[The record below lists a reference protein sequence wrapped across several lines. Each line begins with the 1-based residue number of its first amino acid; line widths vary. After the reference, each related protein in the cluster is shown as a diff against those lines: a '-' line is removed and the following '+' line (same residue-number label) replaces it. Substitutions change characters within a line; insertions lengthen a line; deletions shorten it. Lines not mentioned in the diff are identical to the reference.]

1 MADIGSSSGKLD
13 LHAVLDALGHAVLIF
28 DDRDRLILDNDAARA
43 LLGPQLVR
51 FRAEGWPA
59 VAAWLD
65 ASRGDTPPADEI
77 RRRALRQAAPL
88 RFHTWIGG
96 AYTPGW
102 VGAIALDDG
111 TACTLVVLEQP
122 DWSSLTDLLSTFRDE
137 AAMTVSSTRGHARL
151 IEQTLTHR
159 KPNLTVEALAQRVG
173 GFARII
179 SIHMFR
185 LELLLGALHRL
196 EVIRTGQLGK
206 TLAAAQRPVELADFV
221 DDLLEDVDTQ
231 GLLETDESGTSHRAR
246 IVTAIPSDI
255 LVLASRQHLA
265 LALRDMLRNSLM
277 YSPPG
282 TPIRIQA
289 GMASRGRMVR
299 IEVADTGAGIRESE
313 RGRVFAPFQR
323 ANQPEILA
331 EFGYGLS
338 LYLAKM
344 EIEAMGGRL
353 TFTSAEGKGATFTIR
368 LPAARGENE
377 P

>member
-1 MADIGSSSGKLD
+1 MADAGGSTGKLD
-13 LHAVLDALGHAVLIF
+13 LRAVLDALGHAVLIF
-28 DDRDRLILDNDAARA
+28 DERDRLIVDNEAARA

-65 ASRGDTPPADEI
+65 ASRGDSPPADEI

-96 AYTPGW
+96 AYTPCW
-102 VGAIALDDG
+102 AGAIALDDG

-122 DWSSLTDLLSTFRDE
+122 DWSSLTEMLSMFRDE

-151 IEQTLTHR
+151 IEQTLAHR
-159 KPNLTVEALAQRVG
+159 KATLTVESLAQRVG

-206 TLAAAQRPVELADFV
+206 AVAAAQRPIELADFV
-221 DDLLEDVDTQ
+221 DDLLEDLDTQ
-231 GLLETDESGTSHRAR
+231 GILETDEPGTNHRAR
-246 IVTAIPSDI
+246 IKIVIPPDTM
-255 LVLASRQHLA
+255 VLASRQHLA

-277 YSPPG
+277 YSPPD

-289 GMASRGRMVR
+289 GTMSRGRTVR
-299 IEVADTGAGIRESE
+299 IEVADGGVGIRESE

-338 LYLAKM
+338 LYLAKT
-344 EIEAMGGRL
+344 EIEAMGGHL
-353 TFTSAEGKGATFTIR
+353 TFTSVEGEGTTFTLR
-368 LPAARGENE
+368 LPAARGENR

>member
-1 MADIGSSSGKLD
+1 MADTGGSSGKLD
-13 LHAVLDALGHAVLIF
+13 LRAVLDALGHAVLIF
-28 DDRDRLILDNDAARA
+28 DEDDRLILDNDAARA

-65 ASRGDTPPADEI
+65 TSRGDTPPADEI

-122 DWSSLTDLLSTFRDE
+122 DWSSLTDLLGTFRDE
-137 AAMTVSSTRGHARL
+137 AATTVSSTRGHARL
-151 IEQTLTHR
+151 IEQTLAHR
-159 KPNLTVEALAQRVG
+159 KPNLTVEELAQRIG

-206 TLAAAQRPVELADFV
+206 MVAAAQRPIGLADFV
-221 DDLLEDVDTQ
+221 DDLLEDLDTQ
-231 GLLETDESGTSHRAR
+231 GLLETDEAGTSHRAR
-246 IVTAIPSDI
+246 IVIAIPADTR
-255 LVLASRQHLA
+255 VLASRQHLA

-299 IEVADTGAGIRESE
+299 IEIADAGAGIRESE

-338 LYLAKM
+338 LYLAKT

-353 TFTSAEGKGATFTIR
+353 TFTSVEGEGATFTIR
-368 LPAARGENE
+368 LPAARGEN
-377 P
+377 PP